1 MGNNQ
6 IGKDSVFQEIKMIDP
21 DGRMTEPVL
30 GNIGNT
36 KSPLYNK
43 GFVIGHKDPTT
54 NEGYRLDYD
63 EKIGLHLNEQKKS
76 APGSGRKF
84 DNLHHPIPQQP
95 KLIAAEAKYQYWSTW
110 TSNANNK

>member
-1 MGNNQ
+1 MKIFKMGNNQ
-6 IGKDSVFQEIKMIDP
+6 IGKDSVSQEIKKIDP
-21 DGRMTEPVL
+21 DGRMTEPVW
-30 GNIGNT
+30 GNKGNT

-43 GFVIGHKDPTT
+43 GFVIGHKDPAT

-84 DNLHHPIPQQP
+84 DNLHHPIP
-95 KLIAAEAKYQYWSTW
+95 
-110 TSNANNK
+110 